1 MTADATTSIFI
12 QYQTP
17 LVLSPV
23 VLKLTLQRRTWDQR
37 PCSRLVDAFLAAAK
51 PSILKAAAFSQ
62 GRAPR
67 VEDVFHADDLVLTD
81 SAGATVKNDA
91 PVAELTKGAPVARA
105 ALRPRPS
112 APSTPTRTPQK
123 KKKVTWSPDVVEK
136 SHPPAVGLACT
147 LRDASKRLDSFIRY
161 HQRVGFARIYLYFD
175 DATETADI
183 EAARGYADIEVV
195 VRD

>member
-1 MTADATTSIFI
+1 MTADATTSLFI

-23 VLKLTLQRRTWDQR
+23 VLKLTLQRQTWDQR
-37 PCSRLVDAFLAAAK
+37 PCSRLVDAFLSAAR

-91 PVAELTKGAPVARA
+91 PVAELTKGAAVARA
-105 ALRPRPS
+105 ALLLPRTVNGTGHTGPSEFCATSIRAVLRRSSRAAATRTAPPREQHRRAVDAHANSEKEGTLVAGRDRKEPSAGGRPRLHS
-112 APSTPTRTPQK
+112 QGRLEAP
-123 KKKVTWSPDVVEK
+123 
-136 SHPPAVGLACT
+136 G
-147 LRDASKRLDSFIRY
+147 
-161 HQRVGFARIYLYFD
+161 
-175 DATETADI
+175 
-183 EAARGYADIEVV
+183 
-195 VRD
+195 